1 MSSLLVYV
9 SLFWVALLAATV
21 FPFQSEAVL
30 FGLLLSGKY
39 SWWILVLVA
48 TAGNTLGSLINWFIG
63 RNIAY
68 LEQYTWFPIKKRT
81 TIEKAEAWYRR
92 YGKWSLLL
100 SWAPIIGDPITLVAG
115 FLREPLAIFI
125 ALVFLAKLG
134 RYLAIAAI
142 AMGLFK

>member
-1 MSSLLVYV
+1 MNSLVIYGG
-9 SLFWVALLAATV
+9 LFWAALLAATV

-30 FGLLLSGKY
+30 FGLLLTGKY

-68 LEQYTWFPIKKRT
+68 LEQYTWFPIKRT
-81 TIEKAEAWYRR
+81 TIEKAEAWYKR

-100 SWAPIIGDPITLVAG
+100 SWAPFIGDPLTLVAG
-115 FLREPLAIFI
+115 FLRERFAVFI
-125 ALVFLAKLG
+125 VLVFLAKLG
-134 RYLAIAAI
+134 RYLVIAAI
-142 AMGLFK
+142 ASGAL